1 MPEPFAGS
9 GANPT
14 GPGGAG
20 GISLEENAD
29 RPYER
34 RLDPLAA
41 LDHGRPASNPPGVAL
56 RAFDGT
62 EMGFENDTRN
72 HHFRVTLR
80 FGADEEYD

>member
-1 MPEPFAGS
+1 MPEPFARS
-9 GANPT
+9 GASWPV
-14 GPGGAG
+14 AG
-20 GISLEENAD
+20 GPEGLSLEENVD